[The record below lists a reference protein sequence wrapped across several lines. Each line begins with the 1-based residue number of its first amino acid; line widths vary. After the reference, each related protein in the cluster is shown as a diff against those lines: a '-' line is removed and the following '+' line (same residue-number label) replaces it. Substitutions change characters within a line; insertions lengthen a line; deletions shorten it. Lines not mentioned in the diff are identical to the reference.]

1 MCKKIKSIVQ
11 KIKQDKSFRK
21 KYIYYY
27 GLTFAF
33 PIIFILLANLITQQ
47 IVREQ
52 VLRSN
57 ERTLKQFFGFVDGKI
72 ESMVGTA
79 YDIVLNQEIQEYAR
93 FDAKEAVEKTYKKV
107 NLLGVLKEY
116 CSTDG
121 YKDVFVWFPHSGR
134 VLSGMNPMAES
145 SGLTEYC
152 TSYYM
157 DEDALELRIQEMLN
171 RDSVSPLFYS
181 VNIDKYKQYF
191 SLSLNR
197 FRKSSKIQN
206 YILTLV
212 MDCSFMDNW
221 IGEGVL
227 GEGEDAL
234 LFSESGELLYS
245 YRKTGMEVL
254 PEAYRDTGVYEV
266 EKEGELYTFLV
277 QESKTMGGYY
287 AVEISQDVFFEPLSR
302 VRVISIATIFISFF
316 VGAFVIYRM
325 SCNTYQPLELILT
338 QLQKE
343 TEQKFDSNRQ
353 NEFEFIAELLK
364 KKEDNKKLDHSRKR
378 REREEERK
386 KALLF
391 ATLEG
396 REVSDG
402 EIQYLES
409 CMVGSEK
416 FFGGILLLKQ
426 CGKVGWDLLPFVV
439 TNIFEELFAE
449 KCKCDILSFS
459 GSRHVI
465 LVSFTKEENYEE
477 LEKLVETGI
486 NFLQQYFGIRALF
499 GEGDISND
507 VWGLHNLY
515 REAQQAL
522 EYSFLQED
530 ETIIHFKDIKGRQ
543 MKLPFVDENP
553 VYYIINDFLKKEK
566 VQVNTARI
574 FLDEMLQTYGIN
586 ENASMET
593 VSYFRYEMINA
604 LNRVWANSNEE
615 YFKRQSY
622 VKELTDAES
631 LRKYVTCLEKILFET
646 GKLFQYNRRRTGIA
660 EQVKQ
665 YVDQNYFNP
674 ELSVTF
680 IGKHF
685 CMQGAY
691 LAKIFREEYDVLML
705 NYISSVRITHVKKML
720 KESDLSINDIAERT
734 GFLSGD
740 VMIKSFKKLVGITPG
755 KYRTA
760 ENVDD
765 SVDII

>member
-1 MCKKIKSIVQ
+1 MGKKIKSIVQ
-11 KIKQDKSFRK
+11 KIKQDRSFRK

-93 FDAKEAVEKTYKKV
+93 FDAKEAVNEDYKRV
-107 NLLGVLKEY
+107 ELLGALKEY
-116 CSTDG
+116 CNTDG

-157 DEDALELRIQEMLN
+157 DEDDLELRIQEMLN

-181 VNIDKYKQYF
+181 VNIDSYKQYF
-191 SLSLNR
+191 CLSLNR

-206 YILTLV
+206 YVLTLV

-221 IGEGVL
+221 INEGVL

-245 YRKTGMEVL
+245 YKKTGMEVL

-277 QESKTMGGYY
+277 QESKTMDGYY
-287 AVEISQDVFFEPLSR
+287 AIEISQDVFFEPLSR
-302 VRVISIATIFISFF
+302 VRVISLATIFISFF
-316 VGAFVIYRM
+316 VGVFVIYRM
-325 SCNTYQPLELILT
+325 SCNTYRPLELILT

-343 TEQKFDSNRQ
+343 TEQIFDSNKQ
-353 NEFEFIAELLK
+353 NEFEFIAESLK
-364 KKEDNKKLDHSRKR
+364 KKDDSNSRKLVYSSKR
-378 REREEERK
+378 QEREEERK

-396 REVSDG
+396 REVSDR

-409 CMVGSEK
+409 CMVGSEN

-426 CGKVGWDLLPFVV
+426 CGKVGWDLIPFVV

-465 LVSFTKEENYEE
+465 LLNFTKEENYEE
-477 LEKLVETGI
+477 LEKLVKKGI
-486 NFLQQYFGIRALF
+486 NFLQQYLGIQAVF

-507 VWGLHNLY
+507 LWGLHNLY

-522 EYSFLQED
+522 EYCFLQED
-530 ETIIHFKDIKGRQ
+530 EAIIRFKDIKGRE
-543 MKLPFVDENP
+543 MKLPFSDNNP
-553 VYYIINDFLKKEK
+553 MYRMVNGFLKKEE
-566 VQVNTARI
+566 VQVNNARA
-574 FLDEMLQTYGIN
+574 FLDEMFQNYGID

-593 VSYFRYEMINA
+593 VSYFRYEIINV

-615 YFKRQSY
+615 YFRRQSY
-622 VKELTDAES
+622 VTKLTDADS
-631 LRKYVTCLEKILFET
+631 FKKYKTCLEEILCET
-646 GKLFQYNRRRTGIA
+646 GKLFQYNRRKRRIA

-665 YVDQNYFNP
+665 YVDENYFNP
-674 ELSVTF
+674 NLSVVF
-680 IGKHF
+680 IGEHF
-685 CMQGAY
+685 CKQGAY
-691 LAKIFREEYDVLML
+691 LAKIFREEYGIFMVQ
-705 NYISSVRITHVKKML
+705 YISNVRITHVKKLL
-720 KESDLSINDIAERT
+720 KESDLNINDIAERT

-740 VMIKSFKKLVGITPG
+740 VMIRTFKKQVGITPG
-755 KYRTA
+755 KYRAA

-765 SVDII
+765 S